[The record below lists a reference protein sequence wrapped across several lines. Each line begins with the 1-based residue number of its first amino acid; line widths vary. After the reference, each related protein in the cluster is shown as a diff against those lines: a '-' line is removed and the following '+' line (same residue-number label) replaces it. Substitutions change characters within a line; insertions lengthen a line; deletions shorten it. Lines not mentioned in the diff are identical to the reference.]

1 MNKLLVTYLDKR
13 MLFIFLNGI
22 ASGFPW
28 VIIGSAMTLWLKD
41 AGLTRTA
48 IGFFGSVFAV
58 YSINWLWAPLLDRVQ
73 IPILTKR
80 FGQRRSW
87 LLVLQ
92 SLLLLLI
99 IAISFTDPKN
109 SLVWVSLLA
118 LLVAIVSSTQDIVID
133 AYRIDAF
140 SLAEKDKLPATAAM
154 ATSGWWVGYGF
165 LGAVALYLSDFGQ
178 DWSSVYL
185 IISIFV
191 VGFILNTLWL
201 DEPESQREVV
211 QEQAQK
217 EYENLLGG
225 HNLWQKI
232 SAWFLSTAVEPL
244 KDFFVRFGKTAIII
258 LLFIV
263 FFKIGEAFLGR
274 MSLIFYKEI
283 GFTTSEI
290 ATYSKLVGSV
300 LTVFFSIVASMITVH
315 YGLVRG
321 LMISGIAMASTN
333 LIFSYLAFVGPDTT
347 VFAMAILLDNFTAA
361 FSTVAFVAFIS
372 HLTNRA
378 YTATQYALMASA
390 GNFGR
395 TLFAGGSGWMV
406 DSLEAQNWVA
416 DFGGEWVVFFAITAV
431 MVIPSL
437 IMLAWISRRFKHIFN

>member
-1 MNKLLVTYLDKR
+1 MQKILTTYLDKR

-58 YSINWLWAPLLDRVQ
+58 YSINWLWAPLLDRVK
-73 IPILTKR
+73 IPFLTEK

-87 LLVLQ
+87 LLLLQ
-92 SLLLLLI
+92 SLLFLLI
-99 IAISFTDPKN
+99 VAISFTDPKN
-109 SLVWVSLLA
+109 SLIWVSLLA

-133 AYRIDAF
+133 AYRIDVMDIE
-140 SLAEKDKLPATAAM
+140 EKDKLPATAAM

-165 LGAVALYLSDFGQ
+165 LGAVALYLSDFGT
-178 DWSSVYL
+178 DWNGVYF
-185 IISIFV
+185 IISFFV
-191 VGFILNTLWL
+191 LGFMAVTLWL
-201 DEPESQREVV
+201 DEPESQRQAI
-211 QEQAQK
+211 QETAQK

-225 HNLWQKI
+225 HNLWQKT
-232 SAWFLSTAVEPL
+232 SAWFLSTVAEPL
-244 KDFFVRFGKTAIII
+244 KDFFVRFGKTALII

-283 GFTTSEI
+283 GFTTGEI

-300 LTVFFSIVASMITVH
+300 LTVFFSIVASVITVH

-321 LMISGIAMASTN
+321 LMISGIAMAATN
-333 LIFSYLAFVGPDTT
+333 LIFSYLAFVGPNTN
-347 VFAMAILLDNFTAA
+347 VFAAAILLDNFTAA

-378 YTATQYALMASA
+378 YTATQYA
-390 GNFGR
+390 
-395 TLFAGGSGWMV
+395 
-406 DSLEAQNWVA
+406 
-416 DFGGEWVVFFAITAV
+416 
-431 MVIPSL
+431 
-437 IMLAWISRRFKHIFN
+437 

>member
-1 MNKLLVTYLDKR
+1 
-13 MLFIFLNGI
+13 
-22 ASGFPW
+22 
-28 VIIGSAMTLWLKD
+28 KD

-58 YSINWLWAPLLDRVQ
+58 YSINWLWAPLLDRVK
-73 IPILTKR
+73 IPFLTKK

-87 LLVLQ
+87 LLLLQ
-92 SLLLLLI
+92 SLLFLLI
-99 IAISFTDPKN
+99 VAISFTDPKN
-109 SLVWVSLLA
+109 SLIWVSLLA

-133 AYRIDAF
+133 AYRIDVMDIE
-140 SLAEKDKLPATAAM
+140 EKDKLPATAAM

-165 LGAVALYLSDFGQ
+165 LGAVALYLSDFGT
-178 DWSSVYL
+178 DWNGVYF
-185 IISIFV
+185 IISFFV
-191 VGFILNTLWL
+191 LGFMAVTLWL
-201 DEPESQREVV
+201 DEPESQRQAI
-211 QEQAQK
+211 QETAQK

-225 HNLWQKI
+225 HNLWQKT
-232 SAWFLSTAVEPL
+232 SAWFLSTVAEPL
-244 KDFFVRFGKTAIII
+244 KDFFVRFGKTALII

-283 GFTTSEI
+283 GFTTGEI

-300 LTVFFSIVASMITVH
+300 LTVFFSIVASVITVH

-321 LMISGIAMASTN
+321 LMISGIAMAATN
-333 LIFSYLAFVGPDTT
+333 LIFSYLAFVGPNTN
-347 VFAMAILLDNFTAA
+347 VFAAAILLDNFTAA

-406 DSLEAQNWVA
+406 DSLETQKWVSN
-416 DFGGEWVVFFAITAV
+416 FGGEWVVFFAITAL
-431 MVIPSL
+431 MVVPSL
-437 IMLAWISRRFKHIFN
+437 IMLAWIGRKFKHIFN